1 MWGRIVKL
9 TMSDLLQFTA
19 AEAAFVLQEPIKN
32 VKKALD
38 EGPIRPT
45 LLRKAGASVRAIDWS
60 DLFYLYA
67 VRTLRAELTRK
78 ARGEFYEALK
88 HQWGTQ
94 ADEVRFGR
102 FRVAIADLRREV
114 EQRTRCLAE
123 LADQVEFSRDGE
135 ALLKGTDIEVYRIA
149 ALLDG
154 GVQVELVLADHPA
167 HPRSGPGCQG
177 IRRCSSETGASVP
190 AHHGQA
196 RPARGRAGCVGRGA
210 WTRRRSWMKYLL
222 DTNVFREAGKD
233 DPHVNVRAGWMWL
246 MTPTW
251 LSAR

>member
-1 MWGRIVKL
+1 
-9 TMSDLLQFTA
+9 MSDSLQFTA

-38 EGPIRPT
+38 GGPVRPT
-45 LLRKAGASVRAIDWS
+45 LLRKAGSSVRAIDWS

-123 LADQVEFSRDGE
+123 LADHVEFSRDGE

-154 GVQVELVLADHPA
+154 GMQVESVLADYPSLTRDQVLVAKVYADA
-167 HPRSGPGCQG
+167 HPKPGRPYPP
-177 IRRCSSETGASVP
+177 ITAK
-190 AHHGQA
+190 QA
-196 RPARGRAGCVGRGA
+196 MRGA
-210 WTRRRSWMKYLL
+210 GL
-222 DTNVFREAGKD
+222 DALDEVLGRNDAPG
-233 DPHVNVRAGWMWL
+233 
-246 MTPTW
+246 
-251 LSAR
+251 